1 MLFQTTGI
9 LLRDL
14 QIGIFRCFPV
24 DPTSQLL
31 AYQPSPSKASQPN
44 RCKPYYLTY
53 HVQYRSRSSIKM
65 MCINELRP
73 NTRSDS
79 QTDRQ
84 TDRQAGR
91 QTDRQTERR
100 TERQTEKGKE
110 EKDRDGIPAAMDP
123 TTSRQGREASSV
135 DATPSHTFHF
145 PHTKTC
151 ASINLTS
158 FRISYPFGYHTLSD
172 MQRSIMRWMR
182 SPTLTRI

>member
-31 AYQPSPSKASQPN
+31 AHQPSPSKASQPN

-91 QTDRQTERR
+91 QTDRQRDGQR
-100 TERQTEKGKE
+100 DRQRKGKRRKTE
-110 EKDRDGIPAAMDP
+110 TESRLRWIQPLRDRGGKPHQLMRPLHTRFI
-123 TTSRQGREASSV
+123 SL
-135 DATPSHTFHF
+135 TPRRVPRLISH
-145 PHTKTC
+145 
-151 ASINLTS
+151 
-158 FRISYPFGYHTLSD
+158 PFGYHILLD
-172 MQRSIMRWMR
+172 II
-182 SPTLTRI
+182 PFRICSAPSCAGCGHLH

>member
-1 MLFQTTGI
+1 
-9 LLRDL
+9 
-14 QIGIFRCFPV
+14 
-24 DPTSQLL
+24 
-31 AYQPSPSKASQPN
+31 
-44 RCKPYYLTY
+44 
-53 HVQYRSRSSIKM
+53 M

-123 TTSRQGREASSV
+123 NHFETGAGNASV
-135 DATPSHTFHF
+135 DATPSHVSLPSHQDV
-145 PHTKTC
+145 C
-151 ASINLTS
+151 L
-158 FRISYPFGYHTLSD
+158 D
-172 MQRSIMRWMR
+172 
-182 SPTLTRI
+182 